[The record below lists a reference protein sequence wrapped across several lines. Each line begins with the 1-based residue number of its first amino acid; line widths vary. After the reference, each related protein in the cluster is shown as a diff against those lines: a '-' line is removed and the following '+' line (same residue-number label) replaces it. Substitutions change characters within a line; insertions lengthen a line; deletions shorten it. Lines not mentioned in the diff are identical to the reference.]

1 MSQNDHLYRFLFE
14 GADVRGE
21 FVQLNN
27 TYAELTRRAAY
38 PAPVR
43 DLLGR
48 ALAATALLTAT
59 IKFRGRL
66 TLQVQGGGPVTM
78 LVVQSSSDGN
88 LRGMARYQGQ
98 PDSDADIRSLCAEG
112 TMAITIEPEGKETY
126 QGVVDLEA
134 GSLADVLERYFLN
147 SEQLPTR
154 VYLCADGDRAAGMLL
169 QQMPEAGADEDA
181 WPRLQYLA
189 DTVTEEELMGLGAT
203 DVLHRLFHE
212 EDLRL
217 FDPMPFRFLCKC
229 SRERVGNMLYSLG
242 DTEVQETL
250 EQEGQ
255 VEVTC
260 DFCNAVY
267 RFDAVDVNQ
276 LFAEAGV
283 APGSSTRH

>member
-14 GADVRGE
+14 GAEVRGE
-21 FVQLNN
+21 LVQLNN
-27 TYAELTRRAAY
+27 TYAELTRRADY

-48 ALAATALLTAT
+48 ALAAAALLTAT

-66 TLQVQGGGPVTM
+66 TLQVQGGGPVNL
-78 LVVQSSSDGN
+78 LVIQASSDGN
-88 LRGMARYQGQ
+88 LRGMARYEGR
-98 PDSDADIRSLCAEG
+98 PEADGDIRSLCAEG
-112 TMAITIEPEGKETY
+112 TMAITIEPEGRESY
-126 QGVVDLEA
+126 QGVVDLTA
-134 GSLADVLERYFLN
+134 GSLADVLEGYFLN

-154 VYLCADGDRAAGMLL
+154 VYLSADAERAAGMLL
-169 QQMPEAGADEDA
+169 QQMPEAGEDADA
-181 WPRLQYLA
+181 WPRVQYLA
-189 DTVTEEELMGLGAT
+189 DTVTDEELMGLGAT

-217 FDPMPFRFLCKC
+217 FDPTPFRFLCKC

-242 DTEVQETL
+242 SQEVQETL

-267 RFDAVDVNQ
+267 RFDAVDVDQ

-283 APGSSTRH
+283 EPGSQTRH